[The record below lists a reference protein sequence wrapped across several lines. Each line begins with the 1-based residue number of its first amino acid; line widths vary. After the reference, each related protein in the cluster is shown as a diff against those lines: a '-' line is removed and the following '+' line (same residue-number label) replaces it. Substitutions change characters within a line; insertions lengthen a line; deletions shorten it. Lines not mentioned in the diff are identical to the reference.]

1 MDVVKGLRL
10 LAASLLMFTGVV
22 HLAMAAYA
30 AGSVMAPGS
39 ALFGV
44 LYVVLGIGLFAGRR
58 LFNYLGVVIT
68 VVGLIVGTYAYVA
81 ISPEPVILPLAV
93 IDIIIILCCFYL
105 ILHKKSS

>member
-10 LAASLLMFTGVV
+10 LAASLLMFTGIF

-30 AGSVMAPGS
+30 AESVMAPGS

-68 VVGLIVGTYAYVA
+68 FVGLIVGTYAYVA
-81 ISPEPVILPLAV
+81 ISPEPVIPPLAV
-93 IDIIIILCCFYL
+93 IDIIIILCCCYL
-105 ILHKKSS
+105 ILHKTSS